1 MPFYSSPPPAPSRN
15 NPSTF
20 NDRAD
25 DFFAWFPVAVDEFN
39 EASFRRGMLL
49 IDNSNSEAA
58 PNNVTVNL
66 PLWNGLSF
74 GGQGFRFIATADN
87 TGDFTVTQSDGG
99 SVFSARTI
107 TGAQLPA
114 GFIQAGKVY
123 TAYIDPASGL
133 YHIRRPLERIS
144 NANGRALRFE
154 DGTQICY
161 HIFTSSGGATTATGV
176 LFSGSDDTWTFP
188 AVFSTTDNLSLRG
201 NSGTVAT
208 RWVGFGSLST
218 ASVAVRQFQA
228 TSGAAATS
236 LRVMA
241 IGSWY

>member
-1 MPFYSSPPPAPSRN
+1 MPFYSSPPAAPSRN
-15 NPSTF
+15 NPSDF
-20 NDRAD
+20 NERAD
-25 DFFAWFPVAVDEFN
+25 DFFAWFPVAVDEFD

-49 IDNSNSEAA
+49 IDNSNSEVA
-58 PNNVTVNL
+58 PNNVTVDL

-74 GGQGFRFIATADN
+74 GGQGFRFTAAADN

-123 TAYIDPASGL
+123 TAYIDPATGL

-144 NANGRALRFE
+144 NANGRAIRLE

-161 HIFTSSGGATTATGV
+161 HAFNSSGGPTTASGV
-176 LFSGSDDTWTFP
+176 LFISADDTWTFP
-188 AVFSTTDNLSLRG
+188 APFVSAANLSVRG
-201 NSGTVAT
+201 NGGFSS
-208 RWVGFGSLST
+208 RWVSFGSPSAT
-218 ASVAVRQFQA
+218 SMAVRQHQA
-228 TSGAAATS
+228 TSGAAVAS